1 MTKISNKS
9 IQSDWENKLVQWQ
22 SSGKSG
28 ATWCR
33 DEGINYHV
41 FLYWKKKLKSN
52 STNFHSEQNTFVEIC
67 EPPSH
72 DSGLILEL
80 QGVNIRLSKDF
91 DAVTLESCLCI
102 LMRL

>member
-1 MTKISNKS
+1 MTNISSKS
-9 IQSDWENKLVQWQ
+9 IQTDWENKLAQWQ

-33 DEGINYHV
+33 DERINYHV
-41 FLYWKKKLKSN
+41 FLYWKKKLKPIPADTLSG
-52 STNFHSEQNTFVEIC
+52 QNTFVEISD
-67 EPPSH
+67 PPRH
-72 DSGLILEL
+72 DSGLIIEL

-91 DAVTLESCLCI
+91 DAATLKSCLCI